1 MANDVE
7 DERLDVD
14 DATEADETLDD
25 GLISDAES
33 EDGSS
38 AEEEGPSDEQEMP
51 SDRVADL
58 VEYVVCSL
66 VQDVDAV
73 SLDVTDSDEGT
84 LIEITCAPDD
94 AGRVIGR
101 KGRTIKS
108 IRTLARALGQRVGTS
123 VEVEVLD

>member
-1 MANDVE
+1 MPTEVD
-7 DERLDVD
+7 DENIGADEQVDVD
-14 DATEADETLDD
+14 MELDEELV
-25 GLISDAES
+25 SDADS
-33 EDGSS
+33 VVDDSDSSFAAGED
-38 AEEEGPSDEQEMP
+38 EMP

-58 VEYVVCSL
+58 VEYIVCSL

-84 LIEITCAPDD
+84 LIEITCAADD